1 MAGTL
6 CGIHGTAATTVFT
19 YTAVRRSTIW
29 GRKHIKISGGQ
40 APSQSREA
48 PHLEPQTFNGDN
60 NPRANAMK
68 LLLGKHELAYINMTS
83 QNV

>member
-29 GRKHIKISGGQ
+29 GRKHSKISAGQ
-40 APSQSREA
+40 ALSQSREA
-48 PHLEPQTFNGDN
+48 PHLEPQTFNGDAN
-60 NPRANAMK
+60 LRANV
-68 LLLGKHELAYINMTS
+68 
-83 QNV
+83 Q